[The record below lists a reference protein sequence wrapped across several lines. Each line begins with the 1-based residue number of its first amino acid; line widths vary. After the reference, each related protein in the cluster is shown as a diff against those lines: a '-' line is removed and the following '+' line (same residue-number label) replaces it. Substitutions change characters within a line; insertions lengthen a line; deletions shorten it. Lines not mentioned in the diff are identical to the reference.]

1 VTPHKL
7 VVVVFRFRVRFQWSK
22 RVKVIKMKWWKLK
35 EEAARMLKE
44 RVLNEDP

>member
-1 VTPHKL
+1 
-7 VVVVFRFRVRFQWSK
+7 
-22 RVKVIKMKWWKLK
+22 VIRMKWWKLK